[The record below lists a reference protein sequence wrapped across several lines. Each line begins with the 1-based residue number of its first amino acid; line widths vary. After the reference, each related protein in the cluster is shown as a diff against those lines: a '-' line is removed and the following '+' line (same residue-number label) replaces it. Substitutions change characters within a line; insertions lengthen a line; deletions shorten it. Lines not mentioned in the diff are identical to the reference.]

1 MEHTALERIDKLI
14 ACWNDWDS
22 NEEYYLTILAPSI
35 VRSDG
40 SEHLLNNEQ
49 EIVAALRH
57 LLSEAEWQQLP
68 TLIAQRRVNNLNDL
82 VSDRARAEAQR
93 EYERREDEERARR
106 KEAEEAQIAR
116 KRALVARLKALFRI
130 GLPIC

>member
-1 MEHTALERIDKLI
+1 MKHTALERIDKLI

-82 VSDRARAEAQR
+82 VSDRARRSPKGVRTLGGRGASQAKGGGRSPDSAQESTGR
-93 EYERREDEERARR
+93 P
-106 KEAEEAQIAR
+106 AQGP
-116 KRALVARLKALFRI
+116 FRI